1 MTLSVVVDCIPKE
14 SSSVLTLWNTE
25 SPEQLQGFMNEIK
38 TKLPEVSNIAFEQYQ
53 HIKTSKREANSF
65 AVVILTDSIKIDDYV
80 LEFCAKVLK
89 AGGILLAT
97 IHDENTV
104 EELKKLIKLSG
115 LNCAENFESINGVQ
129 VLKAEKKFS
138 TGAAQ
143 KLNFK
148 SKPKPTNQNGESNS
162 ANHVNGNAKVWKL
175 KMDDDDDLID
185 TDALLTEKDLSRP
198 TAESLKAECGP
209 NSGKKKACKNC
220 TCGLA
225 EVLEGKEA
233 PPVKSSCGSCYLGDA
248 FRCSSCPYLGLP
260 PFKPGETVKLDV
272 S

>member
-1 MTLSVVVDCIPKE
+1 MAVSLILDCLPADF
-14 SSSVLTLWNTE
+14 SSVLTLWNTE
-25 SPEQLQGFMNEIK
+25 SPEQLQGFMGEIK
-38 TKLPEVSNIAFEQYQ
+38 NRFPNITNIAFEQFQ
-53 HIKTSKREANSF
+53 QIENSMRAASSF
-65 AVVILTDSIKIDDYV
+65 DVAILTESIEITEAL
-80 LEFCAKVLK
+80 LEFCSKILKANGTLISAVRNEASHDHLAKLVKLAGLSCPENFEKVYELYVLK
-89 AGGILLAT
+89 A
-97 IHDENTV
+97 
-104 EELKKLIKLSG
+104 
-115 LNCAENFESINGVQ
+115 Q
-129 VLKAEKKFS
+129 KKFS

-143 KLNFK
+143 KLNFSK
-148 SKPKPTNQNGESNS
+148 SKLSIQSAKSSTNQS
-162 ANHVNGNAKVWKL
+162 NGNVKVWKL
-175 KMDDDDDLID
+175 DMDDDDDLID

-233 PPVKSSCGSCYLGDA
+233 PAVKSSCGSCYLGDA

-260 PFKPGETVKLDV
+260 PFKPGETVKLDI